1 MQTDLLTFLQ
11 YVANGIVLGGV
22 YGLVAVGLTLIY
34 GVLKIINFSHGE
46 LVMGGMYVSYWC
58 FVLWRIDPYVSAVIS
73 MTLFFCIGAVLQRY
87 VVEPIMPAPQINQI
101 LLTIGVGLF
110 LTNLA
115 MVLFSPDTRTIHVSY
130 ATTTISFWGVLVSI
144 PRLVSF
150 VVAMVLSLGLYLF
163 LRTTRL
169 GKAVRAAAQ
178 DREGAQLVGI
188 GARQV
193 FIIAF
198 GIGAGM
204 AAVAGSLL
212 TPFYNVQPTAGV
224 PFVLTAYVIV
234 VLGTMGNFLGA
245 LVGALLIGVAESVG
259 SYLFSPA
266 LRQLVSFSIFIGVL
280 LFKPEG
286 LFGGKAS

>member
-1 MQTDLLTFLQ
+1 MHTELQTFLQ
-11 YVANGIVLGGV
+11 YVANGVVLGGV

-58 FVLWRIDPYVSAVIS
+58 FVLWRIDPYISAVIS
-73 MTLFFCIGAVLQRY
+73 FFLFFCVGALLQRY
-87 VVEPIMPAPQINQI
+87 LVEPVLSAPQINQI
-101 LLTIGVGLF
+101 LLTIGISLV

-115 MVLFSPDTRTIHVSY
+115 MVLFSPDTRTIHVAYSA
-130 ATTTISFWGVLVSI
+130 ATVSFGGIILGI

-150 VVAMVLSLGLYLF
+150 GVAMVLSLGLYVF

-188 GARQV
+188 GARKV
-193 FIIAF
+193 FMIAF

-204 AAVAGSLL
+204 AAVAGSLM
-212 TPFYNVQPTAGV
+212 TPFYNVQPLAGV

-245 LVGALLIGVAESVG
+245 LLGALVVGVAESVG
-259 SYLFSPA
+259 SYFFSPA
-266 LRQLVSFSIFIGVL
+266 LRQLVSFGIFIMVL
-280 LFKPEG
+280 LFKPAG
-286 LFGGKAS
+286 LFGGKTS